1 MASVILEWTDAS
13 VRIRPHH
20 SRNYQQMAGTQTGQ
34 FMPAKTAQTKNAPV
48 SPSKRREEILL
59 VSSKIFAQRG
69 YRSTDVQ
76 EIADELG
83 IGKGTIYRTFATKED
98 LFLACVD
105 DGMERL
111 NQWLTQQMP
120 CLDDLEGL
128 SQFQRLERK
137 ILAFLT
143 FFDENPSL
151 IELMVQERS
160 EFKER
165 ATTSYYRHWQQN
177 FPRWVK
183 TVQAAQEQG
192 RIRKIPAEDYLEV
205 MSDVLYGA
213 IFTSYFSNK
222 QIDLKS
228 TAKLI
233 ADVLFYGLKGEAD
246 AASHQDS
253 NAQSQVENG
262 N

>member
-1 MASVILEWTDAS
+1 MQAKA
-13 VRIRPHH
+13 
-20 SRNYQQMAGTQTGQ
+20 QQ
-34 FMPAKTAQTKNAPV
+34 AKTASVTLA
-48 SPSKRREEILL
+48 KRREDILN
-59 VSSKIFAQRG
+59 VSSKIFAERG
-69 YRSTDVQ
+69 YRNTDVQ

-111 NQWLTQQMP
+111 NQWLMQQMP
-120 CLDDLEGL
+120 CLDKAEGL
-128 SQFQRLERK
+128 SQFERLEHK
-137 ILAFLT
+137 IFAFLT
-143 FFDENPSL
+143 FFDDNPSL

-165 ATTSYYRHWQQN
+165 ATTSYYRHWEQN
-177 FPRWVK
+177 YPRWVK
-183 TVQAAQEQG
+183 TVQEAQDQG
-192 RIRKIPAEDYLEV
+192 RIRKIPAEDYLVV

-213 IFTSYFSNK
+213 IFTSYFSKK

-233 ADVLFYGLKGEAD
+233 ADVLIYGLRGDAD
-246 AASHQDS
+246 HSSHQDCK
-253 NAQSQVENG
+253 AE
-262 N
+262 